1 MKITTLTE
9 YKCHDTQA
17 LKLLQALAYARE
29 TFLTTSSQT
38 HNQLSAL
45 TESSETTTDFDSD
58 GINDIVDN
66 CPTTPNPHQND
77 TDGDG
82 VGDAC
87 DNCPST
93 FNPDLTDTDSDS
105 IGDACDHCPKD
116 NNPHCGLHT
125 GNPGRCIAISGPAA
139 GKPCIFPF
147 KYQNVSPSNFLT
159 LHNNLHRTLF
169 QYKGGTLLLC

>member
-66 CPTTPNPHQND
+66 CPTTPNPDQND
-77 TDGDG
+77 ADGDG

-93 FNPDLTDTDSDS
+93 FNQDQENTDSDN
-105 IGDACDHCPKD
+105 IGDACDHCPAD
-116 NNPHCGLHT
+116 NNPDC
-125 GNPGRCIAISGPAA
+125 GRCITNRGPAA
-139 GKPCIFPF
+139 GKPCVFPF
-147 KYQNVSPSNFLT
+147 KYQNVSPSIFTQQLC
-159 LHNNLHRTLF
+159 TLF

>member
-66 CPTTPNPHQND
+66 CPTTPNPNQND
-77 TDGDG
+77 TDDDNI
-82 VGDAC
+82 GDAC
-87 DNCPST
+87 DNCPE
-93 FNPDLTDTDSDS
+93 
-105 IGDACDHCPKD
+105 D
-116 NNPHCGLHT
+116 NNPHCGT
-125 GNPGRCIAISGPAA
+125 SGRCIAIRGPAT
-139 GKPCIFPF
+139 GQPCVFPF
-147 KYQNVSPSNFLT
+147 KWQNVSPSIFTQQLSTFFL
-159 LHNNLHRTLF
+159 
-169 QYKGGTLLLC
+169 YKEGPLLLC